1 MKFNIAR
8 LLLTAVIAAM
18 ACCTATALDLPV
30 KHINGTSYYYYTVKK
45 GDTLFSLSRTLGI
58 SSDEIISCNPSVA
71 DGLRADATLYFPV
84 AQFGGEDDGEAP
96 QATLR
101 HEVKKGE
108 TLFGISHTYGVS
120 PDDIVRLNPD
130 AESGIRTGQILI
142 IPNGRAAQPTAA
154 TGHKSSATAKPSHV
168 ADADDD
174 ATADT
179 PATAEAD
186 DVADDA
192 DADVNDSGSVAI
204 ALPFML
210 NEATPSKAARRQ
222 LDFYRGFLIAAD
234 RLSRNNA
241 TKIKVSVYDTAD
253 SLALVN
259 EIMRKP
265 EITDADVIIAPD
277 DAAQI
282 KAILHT
288 AADNGTYVMTLFNI
302 RDTSY
307 VTVPSALQAN
317 TPHDRMYDKAAHAMM
332 STFGGCTPVIISN
345 ARGNNDK
352 EAFTTYVR
360 NLYTAEG
367 ITPIEISYDGSLRT
381 SDLEGLAEGN
391 QYVILPSSGTVSE
404 FGKFAYAVRSYRET
418 LADPSS
424 LHLFG
429 YPDWTAFRGDNADML
444 HELGAVIYSRFF
456 DDTTTADRAAFVSDF
471 TRHYGV
477 APLDGVPNFALLGY
491 DTAAYIL
498 RNIQANKGTFDPE
511 VPARH
516 VGLQSAFDIK
526 PYDAGNSEANAG
538 YYNDAIYIITYL
550 SGDNVITSVL

>member
-8 LLLTAVIAAM
+8 LLLTAVIAAI

-58 SSDEIISCNPSVA
+58 SSDDIIRCNPAVA
-71 DGLRADATLYFPV
+71 DGLRSDATLYFPV
-84 AQFGGEDDGEAP
+84 SQFSGESADDTGD
-96 QATLR
+96 ATLR

-142 IPNGRAAQPTAA
+142 IPNGEAAAQPAAA
-154 TGHKSSATAKPSHV
+154 TGHKSTATATTTPSHV
-168 ADADDD
+168 ADTDAD
-174 ATADT
+174 AS
-179 PATAEAD
+179 ATAETD
-186 DVADDA
+186 NVADDA
-192 DADVNDSGSVAI
+192 DAEVNDPGSVAI

-234 RLSRNNA
+234 RLSSNNA

-307 VTVPSALQAN
+307 VTVSSALQAN

-332 STFGGCTPVIISN
+332 STFSDCTPVIISN
-345 ARGNNDK
+345 SRGNNDK

-360 NLYTAEG
+360 SLYAAEG

-381 SDLEGLAEGN
+381 SDLEVLAEGK

-456 DDTTTADRAAFVSDF
+456 DDTTSADRAAFVADF

-491 DTAAYIL
+491 DSATYIL

-526 PYDAGNSEANAG
+526 PYDAGNSESNAG